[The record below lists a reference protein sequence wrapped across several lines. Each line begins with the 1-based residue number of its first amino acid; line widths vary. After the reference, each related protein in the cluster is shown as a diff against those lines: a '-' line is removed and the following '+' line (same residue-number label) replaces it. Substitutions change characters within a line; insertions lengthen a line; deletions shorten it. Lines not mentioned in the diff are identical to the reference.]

1 MGSKGCPAHQTSDNR
16 RPELAALEVADP
28 VERWE
33 ALGFAMAAGQVEL
46 GGVRVVLGAEG
57 RGITRWALRGIGEVD
72 DIDGLATTSAA
83 RSAERPQIEVTH
95 PNGATG
101 IDHVV
106 VVTPDFDRTAAA
118 LDAAGMP
125 LRRVRDAGTFR
136 QGFRR
141 LGPAILE
148 LVEAKTAPAGAASF
162 WGLVVIVED
171 LEALSD
177 RLGEHLGS
185 VKPAVQPGRRIATL
199 RGSAGLSA
207 AVAFMDPP
215 VRPSNDPEP

>member
-1 MGSKGCPAHQTSDNR
+1 MGSNSRLASETSLNP
-16 RPELAALEVADP
+16 RPELVALEIADS

-33 ALGFAMAAGQVEL
+33 ALGFATAAGQVEL

-57 RGITRWALRGIGEVD
+57 TGITRWAIRGIGEVAA
-72 DIDGLATTSAA
+72 IDGLPTTP
-83 RSAERPQIEVTH
+83 AESLPPAGKPAPH
-95 PNGATG
+95 PNRATG

-106 VVTPDFDRTAAA
+106 VVTPDFDRTSRA
-118 LDAAGMP
+118 LSEAGVP
-125 LRRVRDAGTFR
+125 LRRVREAGTFR

-148 LVEAKTAPAGAASF
+148 LVEAKTAPPGAASF

-171 LEALSD
+171 LDALSD
-177 RLGEHLGS
+177 RLGEDLGS
-185 VKPAVQPGRRIATL
+185 VKAAVQPGRRIATL
-199 RGSAGLSA
+199 RGSAGLSS

-215 VRPSNDPEP
+215 VRPSGDPEP

>member
-1 MGSKGCPAHQTSDNR
+1 MGNNSRLASETSLSP
-16 RPELAALEVADP
+16 RPELVALEIADS

-33 ALGFAMAAGQVEL
+33 ALGFATAAGQVEL

-57 RGITRWALRGIGEVD
+57 TGITRWAIRGIGELA
-72 DIDGLATTSAA
+72 DIDGLPTTP
-83 RSAERPQIEVTH
+83 AEDLVTTAPNAEPH

-106 VVTPDFDRTAAA
+106 VVTPNFDRTAAA
-118 LDAAGMP
+118 LDAAGMS

-148 LVEAKTAPAGAASF
+148 LVEAKTAPPGPASF
-162 WGLVVIVED
+162 WGVVVIVED

-177 RLGEHLGS
+177 RLGERLRS
-185 VKPAVQPGRRIATL
+185 VKPAVQPGRHIATL
-199 RGSAGLSA
+199 RAAAGLTPQ
-207 AVAFMDPP
+207 VAFMDP
-215 VRPSNDPEP
+215 EP